1 MTDQDD
7 TGTCGPTPRRDF
19 LRSVGLGTVGG
30 ALLAGCSLGNGDAAA
45 TTTTSVADT
54 QASDS
59 TGTSASDQADV
70 GLPEL
75 TWEMASSWSPA
86 LSTLW
91 ASNEYFAGRVAAL
104 TGGRFTLNPREAGDI
119 SGPLDVLNAVRDG
132 LAPAGTTASY
142 YYLDASPVAAF
153 GTAMPFGLTTRQ
165 QYSWLYAAG
174 GLELLQDFYAETF
187 NVIQFPVAST
197 GAQMGGWFNRE
208 INVAG
213 DLRGLKMR
221 IPGLGGQVMT
231 ELGVEVE
238 NLAAGDLASALD
250 SGDIDAAEFI
260 GPEDDK
266 NLGLQERARFY
277 YYPGFWEPS
286 ASLEIQIDLDRW
298 NELPAT
304 YQEAIRS
311 AAAETML
318 WTMALYDARN
328 GQALNDLVAAGTEL
342 RVFPDEVMEAAR
354 AASGLLLDGIASGD
368 EDFARVLEH
377 WRSFR
382 RQVTPWFNLAEAS
395 LLR

>member
-1 MTDQDD
+1 MT
-7 TGTCGPTPRRDF
+7 
-19 LRSVGLGTVGG
+19 L
-30 ALLAGCSLGNGDAAA
+30 
-45 TTTTSVADT
+45 
-54 QASDS
+54 
-59 TGTSASDQADV
+59 
-70 GLPEL
+70 
-75 TWEMASSWSPA
+75 
-86 LSTLW
+86 
-91 ASNEYFAGRVAAL
+91 
-104 TGGRFTLNPREAGDI
+104 
-119 SGPLDVLNAVRDG
+119 
-132 LAPAGTTASY
+132 
-142 YYLDASPVAAF
+142 
-153 GTAMPFGLTTRQ
+153 
-165 QYSWLYAAG
+165 
-174 GLELLQDFYAETF
+174 
-187 NVIQFPVAST
+187 
-197 GAQMGGWFNRE
+197 
-208 INVAG
+208 
-213 DLRGLKMR
+213 
-221 IPGLGGQVMT
+221 
-231 ELGVEVE
+231 LGVEVE
-238 NLAAGDLASALD
+238 NLATGDLASALD